1 MKFYHKKYNT
11 ISMTVNRRNF
21 LQQTALAGTSFFLPS
36 IKEYGQ
42 PLKSDTHAGYELLI
56 MGTNWGYGGD
66 EMTFCTQAKKEGY
79 NGIEVW
85 LPGDEKSR
93 NEIAE
98 AAMKNGLA
106 LGFVFGGSDKDPV
119 KHLQQFTEGIQNAI
133 KYKPIYINC
142 HSGKDY
148 FTAEQNTKFIDY
160 TAPLS
165 ASTGIPI
172 YHETHRGRTLFAA
185 HVAGEFIKKIPGLR
199 LTFDVS
205 HWCNV
210 HESLL
215 GDQEETLSSALDRV
229 DHIHARVGHP
239 EGPQVNDPRAP
250 EWDAA
255 VKAHMGWW
263 DKVAERKK
271 KEGKRLTILTEFGP
285 PDYMPT
291 LPYTRQPLGSQWDIN
306 VYMMNLLRKRYA

>member
-1 MKFYHKKYNT
+1 MT
-11 ISMTVNRRNF
+11 INRRDF
-21 LQQTALAGTSFFLPS
+21 LQQTAMAGSSLFLPS
-36 IKEYGQ
+36 MDEYGK
-42 PLKSDTHAGYELLI
+42 PINTISHAGYELLI
-56 MGTNWGYGGD
+56 MATNWGFNGD
-66 EMTFCTQAKKEGY
+66 AAAFCEKAKKEGY

-93 NEIAE
+93 KEIAD
-98 AAMKNGLA
+98 AAAKNNLSLA
-106 LGFVFGGSDKDPV
+106 FLYGGSDKDPV
-119 KHLQQFTEGIQNAI
+119 KHMQQFTEGVQNALA
-133 KYKPIYINC
+133 YKPIYINC

-148 FTAEQNTKFIDY
+148 FTPEQNSAFIEY
-160 TAPLS
+160 TGPLS
-165 ASTGIPI
+165 AKSGIPI
-172 YHETHRGRTLFAA
+172 YHETHRGRSLFAA
-185 HVAGEFIKKIPGLR
+185 HVTGEFIKKIPGLR

-215 GDQEETLSSALDRV
+215 GDQEETLTRVLDRV

-250 EWDAA
+250 EWESA
-255 VKAHMGWW
+255 VKAHMNWW
-263 DKVAERKK
+263 DSVAERKR

-285 PDYMPT
+285 PDYLPT
-291 LPYTRQPLGSQWDIN
+291 LPYTRQPVASQWDIN

>member
-1 MKFYHKKYNT
+1 
-11 ISMTVNRRNF
+11 MTVNRRNF

-36 IKEYGQ
+36 INEFDNH
-42 PLKSDTHAGYELLI
+42 LKSVTHAGYELLI
-56 MGTNWGYGGD
+56 MATNWGFNGD
-66 EMTFCTQAKKEGY
+66 AHAFCEKTKKEGY

-85 LPGDEKSR
+85 MPGDEKSR

-98 AAMKNGLA
+98 AAMKNNLA
-106 LGFVFGGSDKDPV
+106 LAFLYGGGDKDPA
-119 KHLQQFTEGIQNAI
+119 KHLKQFTEGIQHALS
-133 KYKPIYINC
+133 YKPVYVNC

-148 FTAEQNTKFIDY
+148 FSLEQNTAFFDCTI
-160 TAPLS
+160 PLS
-165 ASTGIPI
+165 SSTGIPI
-172 YHETHRGRTLFAA
+172 YHETHRGRSLYAA
-185 HVAGEFIKKIPGLR
+185 HVTGDYISKKPGLR

-215 GDQEETLSSALDRV
+215 GDQEETLARVLERV
-229 DHIHARVGHP
+229 DHIHARVGHS

-250 EWDAA
+250 EWESA
-255 VKAHMGWW
+255 VKAHMNWW
-263 DKVAERKK
+263 DTVAERKR

-285 PDYMPT
+285 PDYLPT
-291 LPYTRQPLGSQWDIN
+291 LPYTRQPVASQWDIN

>member
-1 MKFYHKKYNT
+1 MA
-11 ISMTVNRRNF
+11 INRRDF
-21 LQQTALAGTSFFLPS
+21 LQQTAMAGSSLFLPS
-36 IKEYGQ
+36 MDEYGK
-42 PLKSDTHAGYELLI
+42 PINTISHAGYELLI
-56 MGTNWGYGGD
+56 MATNWGFNGD
-66 EMTFCTQAKKEGY
+66 AAAFCEKAKKEGY

-93 NEIAE
+93 KEIAD
-98 AAMKNGLA
+98 AAAKNNLSLA
-106 LGFVFGGSDKDPV
+106 FLYGGSDKDPV
-119 KHLQQFTEGIQNAI
+119 KHMQQFTEGVQNALA
-133 KYKPIYINC
+133 YKPIYINC

-148 FTAEQNTKFIDY
+148 FTPEQNTAFIEY
-160 TAPLS
+160 TGPLS
-165 ASTGIPI
+165 ARSGIPI
-172 YHETHRGRTLFAA
+172 YHETHRGRSLFAA
-185 HVAGEFIKKIPGLR
+185 HVTGEFIKKIPGLR

-215 GDQEETLSSALDRV
+215 GDQEGTLTRVLDRV

-250 EWDAA
+250 EWESA
-255 VKAHMGWW
+255 VKAHMNWW
-263 DKVAERKK
+263 DSVAERKR

-285 PDYMPT
+285 PDYLPT
-291 LPYTRQPLGSQWDIN
+291 LPYTRQPVASQWDIN

>member
-1 MKFYHKKYNT
+1 MT
-11 ISMTVNRRNF
+11 INRRNF
-21 LQQTALAGTSFFLPS
+21 LQQTAMAGSSLFLPS
-36 IKEYGQ
+36 IEEYGN
-42 PLKSDTHAGYELLI
+42 PINSASHVGYELLI
-56 MGTNWGYGGD
+56 MGTNWGFNGNAQV
-66 EMTFCTQAKKEGY
+66 FCEKAKKEGY

-85 LPGDEKSR
+85 LPGDEKGR

-98 AAMKNGLA
+98 AAMKNNLA
-106 LGFVFGGSDKDPV
+106 LAFLYGGGDKDPE
-119 KHLQQFTEGIQNAI
+119 KHFKQFTEGIQSAVS
-133 KYKPIYINC
+133 YKPVYINC

-148 FTAEQNTKFIDY
+148 FTPEQIIPYFDY
-160 TAPLS
+160 TIPLS
-165 ASTGIPI
+165 TSTGIPI
-172 YHETHRGRTLFAA
+172 YHETHRGRSLYAA
-185 HVAGEFIKKIPGLR
+185 HVTRDYIKKKPGLR

-215 GDQEETLSSALDRV
+215 GDQEETVAAVLERV
-229 DHIHARVGHP
+229 DHIHARVGHS

-250 EWDAA
+250 EWDSA

-263 DKVAERKK
+263 DTVAERKR

-285 PDYMPT
+285 PDYLPT
-291 LPYTRQPLGSQWDIN
+291 LPYTRQPVASQWDIN